1 MIIDKNSNVIEI
13 GDIVRIEGSPNKSDN
28 ATYIVAQDGT
38 SEFYSGSDLTLYKVA
53 KHKNGYTLS
62 RCSYNICFYP
72 LVCYSNKYK
81 YTRDEL
87 NRATIEILIKND
99 PEKVEIIKNDN
110 NYEEEEKQAIYF
122 RCNIETVEGKDIEDI
137 SFLEMQ
143 VKKLQAFLS
152 NISLKTDEII
162 NIIKCCNT
170 DFYYRT
176 SEYKAIYRTETKEEE
191 QIILEKVQTIEE
203 EISTDINN
211 LVFEVAEDIDTR
223 TNEKVYLVKVMKKL
237 NREEYIKVNKY
248 IKSLGG
254 YYSKSKHAFLFKESP
269 TTILNLK
276 ANIEEGT
283 EHISNK
289 EIKEKECSFEIK
301 EDVHTKTREK
311 LWIVNPD
318 KELSKADL
326 AVIKR
331 KFATIQGYYSSLKKA
346 FIFKYDPTEKITT
359 P

>member
-38 SEFYSGSDLTLYKVA
+38 SDFYSGSDLTLYKVA

-72 LVCYSNKYK
+72 LVCCSNKYK
-81 YTRDEL
+81 YTREEL
-87 NRATIEILIKND
+87 NKATIEILVKNN

-110 NYEEEEKQAIYF
+110 NYEEQGKQAIYF
-122 RCNIETVEGKDIEDI
+122 RCNIETVEGEDIEDI
-137 SFLEMQ
+137 SFLEIQ

-152 NISLKTDEII
+152 NISLKKDETI
-162 NIIKCCNT
+162 NIIKSCNT

-176 SEYKAIYRTETKEEE
+176 SEYKAIYRTEIKEKE
-191 QIILEKVQTIEE
+191 QIILEEVQTEE
-203 EISTDINN
+203 KTNIDINN
-211 LVFEVAEDIDTR
+211 LVFEVVEDIDTR
-223 TNEKVYLVKVMKKL
+223 TNEKVYLLNVTKKL
-237 NREEYIKVNKY
+237 NREDYIKVNKY

-254 YYSKSKHAFLFKESP
+254 YYSKFKHAFLFKESP

-276 ANIEEGT
+276 TKIEENT
-283 EHISNK
+283 ET
-289 EIKEKECSFEIK
+289 KEKECSFEIK
-301 EDVHTKTREK
+301 EDINTKTREK

-318 KELSKADL
+318 KELSKTEL

-331 KFATIQGYYSSLKKA
+331 KFATIQGYYSSLKEG
-346 FIFKYDPTEKITT
+346 FIFKYDPTEKIITS
-359 P
+359 